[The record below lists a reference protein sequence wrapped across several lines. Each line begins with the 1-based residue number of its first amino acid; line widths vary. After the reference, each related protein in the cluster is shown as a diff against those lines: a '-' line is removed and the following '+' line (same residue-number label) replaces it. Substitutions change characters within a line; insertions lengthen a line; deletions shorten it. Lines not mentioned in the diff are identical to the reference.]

1 MQLIAIEEL
10 KAKIDRKDEFKLVM
24 VLGEWAFRAAHI
36 PGSINVNRLDDA
48 KKYLQK
54 DDEIVVY
61 CSDQNCIA
69 SQAAY
74 RYLISAGYTNVR
86 RFAGGLSA
94 WSAAGYELEGEAT

>member
-1 MQLIAIEEL
+1 MQFISIEEL

-36 PGSINVNRLDDA
+36 PGSININRFEDA
-48 KKYLQK
+48 QKHLQK

-61 CSDQNCIA
+61 CSDKDCIA

-74 RYLISAGYTNVR
+74 RYLVSAGYTNVR
-86 RFAGGLSA
+86 RFAGGLAA
-94 WSAAGYELEGEAT
+94 WSAAGYLLEGDAV